1 MGVSAT
7 TAVVF
12 QMHAGEMSQ
21 NAASKMQPKQI
32 CVDPH
37 RITVLTRAAAQLWH
51 LQYIDRYLL
60 PAPGLR
66 QAVDI
71 DQ

>member
-21 NAASKMQPKQI
+21 SAASKMQPKQI

-71 DQ
+71 D